1 MPISKFYTLK
11 IHMDKIQPTSC
22 GFPYSMVYFFY
33 QQYRSLGK
41 VYAEICAVL
50 LQHAERQT
58 SDHEVTDIVWIYR
71 FPAVRHS
78 IH

>member
-1 MPISKFYTLK
+1 MPICKFYTLK

-22 GFPYSMVYFFY
+22 GFLYSMVYFFY
-33 QQYRSLGK
+33 QQYRSK
-41 VYAEICAVL
+41 ADTEPCAIL